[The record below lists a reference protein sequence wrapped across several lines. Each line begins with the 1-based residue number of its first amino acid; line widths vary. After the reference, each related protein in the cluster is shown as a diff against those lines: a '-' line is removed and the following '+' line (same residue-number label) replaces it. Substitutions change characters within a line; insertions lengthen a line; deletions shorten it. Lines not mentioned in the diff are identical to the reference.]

1 MTARFSPAVAD
12 HWTPHWVH
20 ATLSGHYEVVTDD
33 TVADDRAITTL
44 AVIDGPRIVTVAAD
58 FAERLGLRHG
68 AQVAENELVAA
79 LAAAGIRMNGPDDL
93 FYLPVDRH
101 ETLRTQ
107 APPDGTRQL
116 TAADAAAFELFCT
129 TAPADDL
136 DDAFVELDHWLVYGT
151 FADGI
156 LVAAASMYPWGA
168 TRFADLGVIT
178 LPAYR
183 GHGYGKR
190 TVRAIS
196 AHALADGYEP
206 QYRCQLDN
214 EASIALAGAAGFE
227 LFGQW
232 DVIAPPD

>member
-1 MTARFSPAVAD
+1 MPVHSSAVVN
-12 HWTPHWVH
+12 HWTPGRIDS
-20 ATLSGHYEVVTDD
+20 TPSDHYLVVVDD
-33 TVADDRAITTL
+33 TVAEDRAVTTL
-44 AVIDGPRIVTVAAD
+44 AVADGPRIVTVAPAI
-58 FAERLGLRHG
+58 AERTGLRNG
-68 AQVAENELVAA
+68 SLVSESDLDRD
-79 LAAAGIRMNGPDDL
+79 LAAAGIRMNGADDL
-93 FYLPVDRH
+93 FYLPIDRQ
-101 ETLRTQ
+101 ETLRTE

-116 TAADAAAFELFCT
+116 TAADAAAFELFCA

-151 FADGI
+151 FVDRI
-156 LVAAASMYPWGA
+156 LVAAASMYPWGE

-183 GHGYGKR
+183 SNGHGMR

-196 AHALADGYEP
+196 AHALAGGYEP

>member
-1 MTARFSPAVAD
+1 MPVHSSAVVG
-12 HWTPHWVH
+12 HWTPRRVDS
-20 ATLSGHYEVVTDD
+20 TPSDHYHVFVDD
-33 TVADDRAITTL
+33 TVAEDRAVTTL
-44 AVIDGPRIVTVAAD
+44 AVIDGPKIVTVAPA

-68 AQVAENELVAA
+68 AEVAESGLVAA
-79 LAAAGIRMNGPDDL
+79 LAAAGIRMNGADDL
-93 FYLPVDRH
+93 FYLPVDRQD
-101 ETLRTQ
+101 TLRTE

-116 TAADAAAFELFCT
+116 TAADAVAFELFCN

-151 FADGI
+151 FADVV
-156 LVAAASMYPWGA
+156 LVAVASMYPWGE

-183 GHGYGKR
+183 GHGYGRR

-214 EASIALAGAAGFE
+214 EPSIALAGAAGFE
-227 LFGQW
+227 LFGVW